1 MSGGARLRL
10 RHANPGR
17 LLMTEEYTR
26 AATWQDVIQVARYL
40 NEAGAVYM
48 LVGGYALI
56 AQGLN
61 RTSEDIDILVR
72 PDADNANRWIVALSR
87 LPDGAARELAGE
99 TDLLERDIHYGIRI
113 NDEIT
118 VDVLGSVCGLTWD
131 DLKAYLT
138 SLTVDDVTIPIL
150 NLEGLLLTKQGVRP
164 KDRMDAAILQ
174 RALEVLRATVKPDT
188 ESGPSKS

>member
-1 MSGGARLRL
+1 
-10 RHANPGR
+10 
-17 LLMTEEYTR
+17 MTSEETEYTR
-26 AATWQDVIQVARYL
+26 PATWQDVLTVTRYL
-40 NEAGAVYM
+40 NEAEVDYV

-99 TDLLERDIHYGIRI
+99 TDLLVRDIHYGIRI

-131 DLKAYLT
+131 DLAQHRIT
-138 SLTVDDVTIPIL
+138 RDIDGVTIPML
-150 NLEGLLLTKQGVRP
+150 DLEGLLRTKQGVRP
-164 KDRMDAAILQ
+164 KDQMDAAILR
-174 RALEVLRATVKPDT
+174 RALDVLRAS
-188 ESGPSKS
+188 ESEMRDEPENTPGPH

>member
-1 MSGGARLRL
+1 MARGC
-10 RHANPGR
+10 GR
-17 LLMTEEYTR
+17 GTPIPAGILMTEEYTR

-131 DLKAYLT
+131 DLKAYRT
-138 SLTVDDVTIPIL
+138 SLTVDDVTIPTL

-164 KDRMDAAILQ
+164 KDRMDAAILR
-174 RALEVLRATVKPDT
+174 RALEVLRATVKPGT
-188 ESGPSKS
+188 ESEPPKP

>member
-1 MSGGARLRL
+1 
-10 RHANPGR
+10 
-17 LLMTEEYTR
+17 MTEEYTR
-26 AATWQDVIQVARYL
+26 AATWQDVIRVARYL

-87 LPDGAARELAGE
+87 LPDGAAQELAGE
-99 TDLLERDIHYGIRI
+99 TDLLEHDIHYGIRI

-118 VDVLGSVCGLTWD
+118 VDVLGVC
-131 DLKAYLT
+131 
-138 SLTVDDVTIPIL
+138 
-150 NLEGLLLTKQGVRP
+150 
-164 KDRMDAAILQ
+164 
-174 RALEVLRATVKPDT
+174 LRSDM
-188 ESGPSKS
+188 G

>member
-1 MSGGARLRL
+1 
-10 RHANPGR
+10 
-17 LLMTEEYTR
+17 MTEEYTR

-40 NEAGAVYM
+40 NEAGAIYM

-72 PDADNANRWIVALSR
+72 PDADNAHRWIVALSR

-131 DLKAYLT
+131 DLKAYRT
-138 SLTVDDVTIPIL
+138 SLTVDNVTIPTL

-164 KDRMDAAILQ
+164 KDKMDAAILQ
-174 RALEVLRATVKPDT
+174 RALEVLRSTAAKSGT
-188 ESGPSKS
+188 ESKPQKP

>member
-1 MSGGARLRL
+1 MACRRGRGAPIPART
-10 RHANPGR
+10 
-17 LLMTEEYTR
+17 LMTEEYTR
-26 AATWQDVIQVARYL
+26 AATWQDVIRVARYL

-61 RTSEDIDILVR
+61 RTSEGIDILVR

-87 LPDGAARELAGE
+87 LPDGAAQELAGE
-99 TDLLERDIHYGIRI
+99 TDLLEHDIHYGIRI

-131 DLKAYLT
+131 DLKAYRT
-138 SLTVDDVTIPIL
+138 SLTVDDVMIPTL
-150 NLEGLLLTKQGVRP
+150 NLEGLLLTKQGMRP

-174 RALEVLRATVKPDT
+174 RALEVLRATAKPGA
-188 ESGPSKS
+188 ESKPPKP

>member
-1 MSGGARLRL
+1 
-10 RHANPGR
+10 
-17 LLMTEEYTR
+17 MTEEYTR
-26 AATWQDVIQVARYL
+26 AATWQDVIQVTRYL

-61 RTSEDIDILVR
+61 RTSDDIDILVR

-87 LPDGAARELAGE
+87 LPDGAAHELAGE

-131 DLKAYLT
+131 DLKAYRT

-174 RALEVLRATVKPDT
+174 RALEVLRTAAKPGT
-188 ESGPSKS
+188 ESEQTKP